1 MVIHVVKCLPEYFT
15 AAETDNKPFEVRRKD
30 RPYQVGDLLA
40 MNEFAPFEYEFGSE
54 EERERFSRVSDC
66 GRYSGKWLLF
76 RITYILDNPQF
87 CKDGMVIL
95 GLARCEI

>member
-1 MVIHVVKCLPEYFT
+1 MIHEVKCHPEYFT
-15 AAETDNKPFEVRRKD
+15 ALETGNKTFEVRWAD
-30 RPYQVGDLLA
+30 RQYQFGDYLA
-40 MNEFAPFEYEFGSE
+40 VNEFAPLTYVFGSD
-54 EERERFSRVSDC
+54 EERERFSRASDG

-76 RITYILDNPQF
+76 RITYVLDDPQY